1 MDKLRYELETV
12 IRTAGVVLR
21 SAHANEQDISN
32 KAGIANFVTK
42 YDVMIQEMLEA
53 GFREVLSEAEFLGE
67 EGEKSQNSWEGYTFI
82 IDPID
87 GTTNFIFDYHHS
99 CISVGLAWKKE
110 MVMAFVYN
118 PYREEMYFAEKGK
131 GAWLND
137 KPLKNITQA
146 LSEGIATFGCA
157 RYNSESTERIF
168 AVAKELYLRS
178 LCVRECG
185 SAALDLAAIA
195 AGRNCI
201 YVEMRLQPWDY
212 AAASLVIEEA
222 GGKITK
228 CDGTPITIDEP
239 CSILAGTSKSWA
251 EGKAIL
257 DSIPGR

>member
-1 MDKLRYELETV
+1 MEDLRYKLESV
-12 IRTAGVVLR
+12 IRNAGEVLR
-21 SAHANEQDISN
+21 NAHANEQDISS

-42 YDVMIQEMLEA
+42 YDVMIQEMLED
-53 GFREVLSEAEFLGE
+53 GFHKILPEAEFLGE

-110 MVMAFVYN
+110 IVMAFIFN
-118 PYREEMYFAEKGK
+118 PYRNEMYFAQKGK

-137 KPLKNITQA
+137 KKLEDISQT

-239 CSILAGTSKSWA
+239 CSILAGTSKSWE
-251 EGKAIL
+251 EGKEIL
-257 DSIPGR
+257 DNISGR

>member
-21 SAHANEQDISN
+21 NAHANEQDISN

-53 GFREVLSEAEFLGE
+53 GFREVLPEAEFLGE

-110 MVMAFVYN
+110 MVMAFIYN

-137 KPLKNITQA
+137 RPLKNISQA

-222 GGKITK
+222 GGKITQ

-239 CSILAGTSKSWA
+239 CSILAGTSKSWE
-251 EGKAIL
+251 EGKEIL
-257 DSIPGR
+257 DKIP